1 MLFTKY
7 AKYSSRR
14 FCPVCKKNGK
24 PESEFSSHNTRDENE
39 NVICPILL
47 SMVCN
52 YCKEPG
58 HIVANCPNKRT
69 VSPRSNMFSSSSSS
83 SSNFSGNANS
93 PSGTS
98 PSADANVNRSESNR
112 FSSLSI
118 ETEETLPKPSV
129 DDFPALRS
137 ASPRTTPVVNSY
149 SNMASTAKVKDPENE
164 TAKKKHYSP
173 TCEEIETRLRNLV
186 LKLECEKEH
195 ANRFSGG
202 TVYLTRE
209 QLRQKLSNGFDIDT
223 DKVYLID
230 EYDEQYPEGDNDGE
244 EDNAND
250 DYDYEDD

>member
-24 PESEFSSHNTRDENE
+24 PESEFLSHNTRDENE
-39 NVICPILL
+39 NVICPVLL

-58 HIVANCPNKRT
+58 HIVANCPNKRPVT
-69 VSPRSNMFSSSSSS
+69 PRSNMFSSSSSS
-83 SSNFSGNANS
+83 LSTSSPSSN
-93 PSGTS
+93 
-98 PSADANVNRSESNR
+98 ANVNRNESNR
-112 FSSLSI
+112 FLSLSVV
-118 ETEETLPKPSV
+118 EREEETLPKPSV

-137 ASPRTTPVVNSY
+137 SSPRTAPVVNSY

-164 TAKKKHYSP
+164 TTKKKHYSP
-173 TCEEIETRLRNLV
+173 TCEEIETRLRNLI
-186 LKLECEKEH
+186 LSLEYEKEH

-202 TVYLTRE
+202 TIYLTRE
-209 QLRQKLSNGFDIDT
+209 QLRQKLNGGFDIDT

-230 EYDEQYPEGDNDGE
+230 EYDEQYPDGDNDGDD
-244 EDNAND
+244 DNAND